1 MKKILLFAVAAV
13 LGFASCTKALEDRV
27 TALEN
32 DVETI
37 QKQLAELTEKLNSE
51 VNDLKA
57 LIDALENKVYVTGV
71 SEIKEGDKVV
81 GYTITLSKGQALTIY
96 HGTDGKNGINGTNGN
111 DGKDG
116 QDGKDAVAP
125 TVSVVLENG
134 VYYWAVNGEI
144 LTDANGNKVAVY
156 AESDAPEFKYENG
169 QWWISVDGTW
179 SPLASGN
186 SGDSTFS
193 DVQYDDASVTF
204 VLANGTE
211 IVLPRQAAFSL
222 NIASAQVAVLPGAT
236 VNVAYT
242 ITGATENT
250 TVYAVADGGYSVKVE
265 AKNASEGALA
275 ITAPDPL
282 TDGKVVVF
290 AGDNTK
296 AAMQV
301 LSFEEGALTVTGDTF
316 TVEAEGGVL
325 EVPVMTNLD
334 YEVEVSADWVTYT
347 ETKAMREE
355 TLVFNVAANS
365 GAERA
370 AKVALKVN
378 GTEVQSFKIAQKTSM
393 VANFELNDLIGD
405 WNVYFNNGLKY
416 TWTFGASDD
425 ASKGNAT
432 LVNIF
437 GKNTKNIKVYVNF
450 DLQTGVISIA
460 TGQACEDDYGW
471 SVNLAAGDGSSV
483 IEYTMTEKGKFGNP
497 TAEIGYKDAWSSK
510 YLSNVYGEKV
520 DPNALAVGNYYYADG
535 TCTATF
541 VADKDLVGVVCW
553 LGNITSTDP
562 ALKAAFPDCKNGLVM
577 SAKAISDLKWQTNVA
592 SVSSWQADYAS
603 SFTSIQVN
611 YSNGATNLDKAL
623 GYNNTQ
629 VLRAY
634 NAENPETAVDVCTAL
649 DEFAAANPAPAG
661 TSGWYIPSVKEVS
674 YICCGANDNA
684 WMVSGTANMNVMNT
698 KIEAAGLS
706 KITWSNMASSSEISS
721 DRAYAYQSNY
731 VGNPDKTGNFTLCPV
746 FAF

>member
-1 MKKILLFAVAAV
+1 MKKIFVFACAAV
-13 LGFASCTKALEDRV
+13 LGFAACTKDLENRV
-27 TALEN
+27 GALEN
-32 DVETI
+32 DVESI
-37 QKQLAELTEKLNSE
+37 QQQLTELSDKLNNE
-51 VNDLKA
+51 VDNLKK
-57 LIDALENKVYVTGV
+57 LIDALKENVFVTGV
-71 SEIKEGDKVV
+71 SEIKEDGKVV
-81 GYTITLSKGQALTIY
+81 GYTITLSKGKALTIY
-96 HGTDGKNGINGTNGN
+96 HGTN
-111 DGKDG
+111 GKDG
-116 QDGKDAVAP
+116 SNGLDGTNGKDAVSP
-125 TVSVVLENG
+125 TVGVIVVDG
-134 VYYWAVNGEI
+134 VYYWAVNGVA
-144 LTDANGNKVAVY
+144 LTDANGNMIPVY
-156 AESDAPEFKYENG
+156 AETDAPEFKYEDG
-169 QWWISVDGTW
+169 KWWISTDGTW
-179 SPLASGN
+179 SPLVSAGTGESV
-186 SGDSTFS
+186 FA
-193 DVQYDDASVTF
+193 DVQYNDSSVTF

-236 VNVAYT
+236 VKVAYT
-242 ITGATENT
+242 ITGATET
-250 TVYAVADGGYSVKVE
+250 TSVYAIADGDYSVKVE

-275 ITAPDPL
+275 ITAPNPL
-282 TDGKVVVF
+282 TDGKVIVF
-290 AGDNTK
+290 AGDNTH

-301 LSFEEGALTVTGDTF
+301 LTFEEGALTVTGDTF
-316 TVEAEGGVL
+316 NVEAEGGVV
-325 EVPVMTNLD
+325 EVPVMTNLN
-334 YEVEVSADWVTYT
+334 YEVEISADWVTYT

-355 TLVFNVAANS
+355 TLVFNVAANT
-365 GAERA
+365 GVERA

-378 GTEVQSFKIAQKTSM
+378 GNEVQSFKIAQGSS
-393 VANFELNDLIGD
+393 VAANFELNDLLGD
-405 WNVYFNNGLKY
+405 WNVYFDNGLQY

-450 DLQTGVISIA
+450 DVMTGLISIA

-471 SVNLAAGDGSSV
+471 SVNLVAKDGSSV

-497 TAEIGYKDAWSSK
+497 SSEIGYKDSWSSK

-541 VADKDLVGVVCW
+541 TADKELIGVVCW
-553 LGNITSTDP
+553 LGNLTSSDP

-577 SAKAISDLKWQTNVA
+577 SVNAVNGIKWQTNPANVA
-592 SVSSWQADYAS
+592 SWQADYAS

-611 YSNGATNLDKAL
+611 YANGATNLDKAL
-623 GYNNTQ
+623 GFNNTQ

-634 NAENPETAVDVCTAL
+634 NAENPETAVDVCVAL
-649 DEFAAANPAPAG
+649 DEFAAAHPAPAG

-674 YICCGANDNA
+674 YICYGANDNA
-684 WMVSGTANMNVMNT
+684 WMASGTDNMNIMNT

-706 KITWSNMASSSEISS
+706 KITWSNMASSSEIST
-721 DRAYAYQSNY
+721 DMAYAYQSRY
-731 VGNPDKTGNFTLCPV
+731 VGNPDKTADFTLCPV